1 MPSWRSSSEIL
12 VVVRRDQRKPVMG
25 SPAVSCSSKQCRS
38 RLCPAFFFCGL
49 TAATLA
55 ACPATDHVPV
65 QQLLT
70 ASGDR
75 MRVQAEKIAEQGVAA
90 VAEADGFQAGKQAAL
105 LFVEQPIEQD
115 DSGVEFV
122 ERDLQVGRVNSQ
134 RNSLGAAA
142 GHGLMAAIGH
152 LDGGIEKLAAHF
164 GPAQTILLDQMA

>member
-1 MPSWRSSSEIL
+1 MTSASPSWDRLRCRAPASS
-12 VVVRRDQRKPVMG
+12 VGR
-25 SPAVSCSSKQCRS
+25 
-38 RLCPAFFFCGL
+38 RLCLAFFFRGL
-49 TAATLA
+49 TTATLA

-115 DSGVEFV
+115 DSSSRETC
-122 ERDLQVGRVNSQ
+122 R
-134 RNSLGAAA
+134 
-142 GHGLMAAIGH
+142 
-152 LDGGIEKLAAHF
+152 LAE
-164 GPAQTILLDQMA
+164 